1 MAILQIKKE
10 KNEYALSRFLYILEA
25 MLEYFVSIAVG
36 TVYLAKITKYVGIGD
51 EITAI
56 LTAFVSLGCSF
67 QLLSIFSAESPR

>member
-36 TVYLAKITKYVGIGD
+36 TVYLAKITKYVRIGD
-51 EITAI
+51 
-56 LTAFVSLGCSF
+56 
-67 QLLSIFSAESPR
+67 